1 MHKEMLEKL
10 PYKAHY
16 LFARAKNAVIDSL
29 IKTLNKHRNLDL
41 FHIKLSSLTKEE
53 KDSFFK
59 KFINSVVRD
68 FCRNTIGETLEEDDM
83 VNRHG

>member
-16 LFARAKNAVIDSL
+16 IFARAKNAVIDSL

-41 FHIKLSSLTKEE
+41 FHIKLLSLTKEE
-53 KDSFFK
+53 KEAFFK
-59 KFINSVVRD
+59 KFTSRVVKD
-68 FCRNTIGETLEEDDM
+68 FCRDTVGETLEEDDK
-83 VNRHG
+83 VNRYG